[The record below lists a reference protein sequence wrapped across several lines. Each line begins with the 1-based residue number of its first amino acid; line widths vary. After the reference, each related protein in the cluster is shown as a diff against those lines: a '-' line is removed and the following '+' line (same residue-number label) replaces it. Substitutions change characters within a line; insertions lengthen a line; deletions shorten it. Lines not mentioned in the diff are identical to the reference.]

1 MIGSAGDQP
10 AEEMGKDRCGAFS
23 VPSPA
28 LSRSCEGLSG
38 PQSERPPIAFPQ
50 DRRGPAALMTL
61 SSPRGARPSG
71 PVAPRLTAV
80 ALALPAALLTLLL
93 LAPGAQAHH
102 MLSLLHLRP
111 TPLSGLISGLLHP
124 VIGPDHLLFLLALSL
139 VGLRQRLGW
148 MLGLLAVGLAGSW
161 AGLLLPGLPGA
172 EKLVAFSL
180 VIVGLVLL
188 DRLPKG
194 LLLPAF
200 GLHGYVLSA
209 SVLGW
214 TSLPV
219 ASYLLGLAISQSLL
233 LLASLLLLS
242 RLARGFAAGRRR
254 QLAWGLIGLG
264 GLLVLAPV
272 SL

>member
-1 MIGSAGDQP
+1 
-10 AEEMGKDRCGAFS
+10 
-23 VPSPA
+23 
-28 LSRSCEGLSG
+28 
-38 PQSERPPIAFPQ
+38 
-50 DRRGPAALMTL
+50 MTL
-61 SSPRGARPSG
+61 ISPRGARPLR
-71 PVAPRLTAV
+71 PAFPPITAI
-80 ALALPAALLTLLL
+80 ALALPALLAVLLL
-93 LAPGAQAHH
+93 GAPAAQAHH
-102 MLSLLHLRP
+102 MLELLHLSP

-172 EKLVAFSL
+172 EKLVACSL
-180 VIVGLVLL
+180 VVVGLVLL
-188 DRLPKG
+188 DRLPRA

-200 GLHGYVLSA
+200 ALHGYVLSA

-214 TSLPV
+214 STMPV
-219 ASYLLGLAISQSLL
+219 AAYLLGLAISQSLL

-242 RLARGFAAGRRR
+242 RLASRFASARRR

-272 SL
+272 AL